1 MDYIGLVSC
10 HKCLIHKRRDFL
22 NRCEN
27 FFSKVY
33 FAKWKICCIVKR
45 KVPILNQEGESG
57 IWIMEVPFL
66 VELRSRTKKG
76 NAKNTVLVTFIHSD
90 YSRIARDIL
99 IGPVVLQTR
108 RCAREYSSHSRF
120 LFLTRSAYQKKQL
133 QCKGGCGNI
142 YQNHI
147 NREKGTVR
155 SCEEGEKEIP
165 EIRSLTTSSS
175 FSRCPRFAFTMK
187 IWVIRRIFSQGR
199 TQTIFR
205 KKAIR
210 NV

>member
-1 MDYIGLVSC
+1 M
-10 HKCLIHKRRDFL
+10 
-22 NRCEN
+22 
-27 FFSKVY
+27 
-33 FAKWKICCIVKR
+33 
-45 KVPILNQEGESG
+45 Q
-57 IWIMEVPFL
+57 
-66 VELRSRTKKG
+66 
-76 NAKNTVLVTFIHSD
+76 KNTVLVTFIHSD
-90 YSRIARDIL
+90 DSRIARDIL

-155 SCEEGEKEIP
+155 SCEGNSGNSFFDNFVIY
-165 EIRSLTTSSS
+165 LTL
-175 FSRCPRFAFTMK
+175 PRFAFTMK